1 MVKFLTAGEDKKEV
15 YPPWCSRTTLYCVG
29 KDTMDSNV
37 FSIIVKCWYDTQT
50 GETHLQVVRTDTAQ
64 EVLLG
69 NSTFLLR
76 IRVEGL
82 ATVERCYI
90 RHIASGR
97 EAYIQGGP
105 GLRDF
110 IKTCLLNGGS
120 PETGYPGAVG
130 DNETTT

>member
-1 MVKFLTAGEDKKEV
+1 MH
-15 YPPWCSRTTLYCVG
+15 YYVG

-37 FSIIVKCWYDTQT
+37 FSIVVKCWHDTLT
-50 GETHLQVVRTDTAQ
+50 GTTHLQVVRTDTAQ

-76 IRVEGL
+76 IPVDGMG
-82 ATVERCYI
+82 TVERCYI

-97 EAYIQGGP
+97 EAYVQGGP

-120 PETGYPGAVG
+120 PETGNPGVVG

>member
-1 MVKFLTAGEDKKEV
+1 MG
-15 YPPWCSRTTLYCVG
+15 
-29 KDTMDSNV
+29 SNV

-50 GETHLQVVRTDTAQ
+50 GATHLQVVRTDTAE
-64 EVLLG
+64 EVHLG

-76 IRVEGL
+76 IPVEGI

-105 GLRDF
+105 SLRAF
-110 IKTCLLNGGS
+110 VKTCLLNSGS
-120 PETGYPGAVG
+120 PESDDPGAVG

>member
-1 MVKFLTAGEDKKEV
+1 MN
-15 YPPWCSRTTLYCVG
+15 
-29 KDTMDSNV
+29 SNV

-64 EVLLG
+64 EVHLG

-76 IRVEGL
+76 IPVGGL
-82 ATVERCYI
+82 APLERYYI

-97 EAYIQGGP
+97 DAYVQGGP

-110 IKTCLLNGGS
+110 INTCLLNGGS
-120 PETGYPGAVG
+120 PETENPGAVG

>member
-1 MVKFLTAGEDKKEV
+1 MNGNL
-15 YPPWCSRTTLYCVG
+15 
-29 KDTMDSNV
+29 
-37 FSIIVKCWYDTQT
+37 FSIVVKCWHDPMT
-50 GETHLQVVRTDTAQ
+50 GTTHVQVVRTDTAQ

-69 NSTFLLR
+69 NNTFLLR
-76 IRVEGL
+76 IPVEEKGRVQ
-82 ATVERCYI
+82 RCWM

-97 EAYIQGGP
+97 EAYVQGGP

-120 PETGYPGAVG
+120 PESENPGAVG